1 MITPIVNFHVN
12 FYIYNVDLEP
22 EPNCRQDEQGNKKDE
37 SSTGELIL
45 LIGWEND
52 TGIIYHF
59 VFDVYTARNKQG
71 K

>member
-22 EPNCRQDEQGNKKDE
+22 EPNYRQDEQGNKKDE

-59 VFDVYTARNKQG
+59 VFGVVTARNKQG

>member
-22 EPNCRQDEQGNKKDE
+22 EPNYRQDEQGNKKDE

-59 VFDVYTARNKQG
+59 VFGVVREAII
-71 K
+71 